1 MFQVRIVFHT
11 WKSNSLAIKPMVF
24 QVRLVS
30 RTWKSGTPIEHSV
43 REVGNGD
50 SVITVYAYG
59 YRRMQ

>member
-11 WKSNSLAIKPMVF
+11 WESNSLAIKPMVF

-43 REVGNGD
+43 RGGEPTLRCANMLAPK
-50 SVITVYAYG
+50 TLTY
-59 YRRMQ
+59 

>member
-50 SVITVYAYG
+50 SVITV
-59 YRRMQ
+59 